1 MHDNISRLLWW
12 LYDTNTKKW
21 LYKNSDHEKI
31 KEFKYTISIQIVV
44 VAYNVT
50 HLLEWSIILFLL

>member
-1 MHDNISRLLWW
+1 MITLVDFFGDYMILTL
-12 LYDTNTKKW
+12 
-21 LYKNSDHEKI
+21 KNGYIRIQIMKKI
-31 KEFKYTISIQIVV
+31 KEFKYIISIQIVV